1 MSFQATE
8 LDLKAIRQSKA
19 LAADMVEAA
28 GSGHPG
34 TPISLAPAAYLLYQ
48 YVMNTNPK
56 DPKWLGRDRFVLS
69 AGHASALQ
77 YVQLFLAGYGIEMED
92 LKKLRQSGGLL
103 TGHPEYGVQPGIE
116 VTTGPLGTGV
126 AAAVGMAMEQRRLR
140 GMLDSSAPLGKS
152 PFDHYVYV
160 ISGEGCLQ
168 EGIGYEACSL
178 AGTQKLGNL
187 IYLYD
192 DNQISIEDDVKIAFN
207 EDIRARFESQGW
219 HYQEVNWLR
228 SDGSYAEDL
237 TALYAA
243 ITAAKAETERPSL
256 IKLRTI
262 IGWPSPSKQN
272 HGAIHGAPLG
282 ASELAGLKDALG
294 MNHDQSFVVSPEVLQ
309 ATRENAALRARKAY
323 EVWIERFEA
332 WQQANPEGAELLRR
346 LQAGKLPEG
355 LEQVLPKF
363 EAGKA
368 LATRAASGKVIN
380 ALADAMPELWGGS
393 ADLAGSNNTDM
404 KAELS
409 FAPLEHGTK
418 SWQTSPYGRNL
429 HFGVREHGM
438 AGVMNGIAV
447 SGLTRPYGGTFFV
460 FSDFMRGAVRL
471 AALMGLPVTYVWT
484 HDSVG
489 VGEDGPTHQPVETL
503 ASYRA
508 MPGIAVVRPADAE
521 ETAWAWLE
529 VLRRRGPAGLVL
541 TRQGVPNPGRVESGL
556 APASE
561 VARGGYVLKD
571 FGENPQVLLLA
582 TGSEVSLALQA
593 GQVLFEEGIVARI
606 VNLPCLEWFE
616 EQDQAYRDSVIPPR
630 VRARVSIEAGV
641 AMPWYKYL
649 GDAGVP
655 VSIETFGKPNSGAE
669 NFKFFGFTVENVVAK
684 AKESLAKAKA

>member
-1 MSFQATE
+1 MSFQATD
-8 LDLKAIRQSKA
+8 LDLQAIRESKA
-19 LAADMVEAA
+19 LAADMVETA

-48 YVMNTNPK
+48 YVMKSDPK

-77 YVQLFLAGYGIEMED
+77 YVQLYLAGYDIEMED
-92 LKKLRQSGGLL
+92 LKKLRQSGGKL
-103 TGHPEYGVQPGIE
+103 TGHPEYGMQPGIE
-116 VTTGPLGTGV
+116 ITTGPLGTGV

-140 GMLDSSAPLGKS
+140 GMFDPDTAAGQS

-160 ISGEGCLQ
+160 VSGEGCLQ

-178 AGTQKLGNL
+178 AGTQELGNL

-207 EDIRARFESQGW
+207 EDIRKRFESQGW
-219 HYQEVNWLR
+219 HYQEVDWLQT
-228 SDGSYAEDL
+228 DGSYEENL
-237 TALYAA
+237 TALFAA
-243 ITAAKAETERPSL
+243 FEAAQAETRKPSL

-262 IGWPSPSKQN
+262 IGWPSPEKQN
-272 HGAIHGAPLG
+272 HGGIHGAPLG
-282 ASELAGLKDALG
+282 SDELAGLKDALG
-294 MNHDQSFVVSPEVLQ
+294 MDSKQMFAVSPEVVT
-309 ATRENAALRARKAY
+309 ATREHAARRAA
-323 EVWIERFEA
+323 EA
-332 WQQANPEGAELLRR
+332 RGAWEEKFTTWQKANPEGAKLLERM
-346 LQAGKLPEG
+346 QAGKLPDGIEKA
-355 LEQVLPKF
+355 LPKF

-380 ALADAMPELWGGS
+380 ALAEEMPELWGGS

-404 KAELS
+404 KEELS
-409 FAPLEHGTK
+409 FAPSDRGTK
-418 SWQTSPYGRNL
+418 AWKVSPYGRNL

-438 AGVMNGIAV
+438 AGVLNGIAA
-447 SGLTRPYGGTFFV
+447 SGLTLPYGGTFFV
-460 FSDFMRGAVRL
+460 FSDFMRGSVRL
-471 AALMGLPVTYVWT
+471 AAMMGLPVTYVWT
-484 HDSVG
+484 HDSIG

-541 TRQGVPNPGRVESGL
+541 TRQGVPNPGREAAGL

-593 GQVLFEEGIVARI
+593 GEALAAEGVAARV

-616 EQDQAYRDSVIPPR
+616 EQDQDYRDSVIPPS

-655 VSIETFGKPNSGAE
+655 VSIETFGKPDSGAE
-669 NFKFFGFTVENVVAK
+669 NFQSFGFTVENVVAK
-684 AKESLAKAKA
+684 AKESLGRV

>member
-1 MSFQATE
+1 MSFQATD
-8 LDLKAIRQSKA
+8 LDLQAIRESKA
-19 LAADMVEAA
+19 LAADMVETA

-48 YVMNTNPK
+48 YVMNTDPK

-77 YVQLFLAGYGIEMED
+77 YVQLYLAGYDIEMED
-92 LKKLRQSGGLL
+92 LQKLRQSGGML
-103 TGHPEYGVQPGIE
+103 TGHPEYGEQPGIE
-116 VTTGPLGTGV
+116 ITTGPLGTGV

-140 GMLDSSAPLGKS
+140 GMLDPDTLAGQS

-160 ISGEGCLQ
+160 VSGEGCLQ

-178 AGTQKLGNL
+178 AGTQELGNL

-219 HYQEVNWLR
+219 HYQEVDWLQA
-228 SDGSYAEDL
+228 DGSYEENL
-237 TALYAA
+237 TALFAA
-243 ITAAKAETERPSL
+243 FEAARAETKRPSL

-262 IGWPSPSKQN
+262 IGWPSPGKQN
-272 HGAIHGAPLG
+272 DGGIHGAPLG
-282 ASELAGLKDALG
+282 AGELAALKEALG
-294 MNHDQSFVVSPEVLQ
+294 MDSQQMFAVSPEVVK
-309 ATRENAALRARKAY
+309 ATREHAARRAA
-323 EVWIERFEA
+323 EA
-332 WQQANPEGAELLRR
+332 RGTWEEKFTAWKQANPEGAKLLER
-346 LQAGKLPEG
+346 LVAGKLPEG
-355 LEQVLPKF
+355 VEAALPTF

-380 ALADAMPELWGGS
+380 ALAAAIPELWGGS

-404 KAELS
+404 KGELS
-409 FAPLEHGTK
+409 FAPADRGTK
-418 SWQTSPYGRNL
+418 AWKVSPYGRNL

-438 AGVMNGIAV
+438 AGVLNGIAA
-447 SGLTRPYGGTFFV
+447 SGLTLPYGGTFFV
-460 FSDFMRGAVRL
+460 FSDFMRGAIRL

-484 HDSVG
+484 HDSIG

-508 MPGIAVVRPADAE
+508 MPGISVVRPADAE

-529 VLRRRGPAGLVL
+529 VLRRRRPAGLVL
-541 TRQGVPNPGRVESGL
+541 TRQGVPNPGRAEAGL

-571 FGENPQVLLLA
+571 FGDKPQVLLLA

-593 GQVLFEEGIVARI
+593 GEALAAEGITARV

-616 EQDQAYRDSVIPPR
+616 EQDQAYRDSVLPPS
-630 VRARVSIEAGV
+630 VRARVSIEASV

-655 VSIETFGKPNSGAE
+655 VSIETFGKPDSGAE
-669 NFKFFGFTVENVVAK
+669 NFQTFGFTVENVVAK
-684 AKESLAKAKA
+684 AKESLAKA